1 MTFVYILLILILLT
15 LVFLIIKSKKA
26 NSDDLSKEISNSLN
40 QIFPQV
46 LKNANQ
52 QLITLADQK
61 IGTDLNNKKQAIE
74 ELVHRALTEIEKNN
88 KKMEEVEIKRTGS
101 FSTLTEKLEEQ
112 KALTN
117 QLKVTTE
124 GLKNVLSNNQL
135 RGQFGEQVAEDL
147 LKMSG
152 FVSGVNY
159 DKQVS
164 GESSRPDFTVY
175 MPDGMKINVDSKFP
189 YQNLVKMS
197 EVDGKEEKEK
207 FKKLFEQDIKT
218 KIKEVTSREYI
229 NPEKNTVDFVILFIP
244 NEMIFSFIYDR
255 FPNVWQEA
263 MGQKVILA
271 GPFSFTAILRMVHQA
286 YDNFRYQ
293 KNVANIIGYIKKF
306 SEEFDNYNKGF
317 KDLGTRIEALQKQ
330 YTAVDTT
337 RTKQLV
343 KIVNKIKPKKLG
355 ISKKFMNRKFIYFSI
370 FFWLTLIFF
379 IIFISPEFLW
389 SKISLFLLFFSSLIS
404 TIYIFSKNHY
414 LNVFISLYFVSLLI
428 LQFFHQFFVINFI
441 LITGL
446 FISLYFIFDK
456 KDIK

>member
-1 MTFVYILLILILLT
+1 MTFIYILLVLILLT
-15 LVFLIIKSKKA
+15 LIFIIFRSKK
-26 NSDDLSKEISNSLN
+26 NNPTDFSDQFFNQFNQKFPEILN
-40 QIFPQV
+40 Q
-46 LKNANQ
+46 ANTN
-52 QLITLADQK
+52 LINLANEK
-61 IGTDLNNKKQAIE
+61 VGTDLNNKKQAIE
-74 ELVHRALTEIEKNN
+74 ELVKRALTEIEKNN

-164 GESSRPDFTVY
+164 DDSSRPDFTVY
-175 MPDGMKINVDSKFP
+175 MPDGMKINIDSKFP

-197 EVDGKEEKEK
+197 ESDGKDEKER

-229 NPEKNTVDFVILFIP
+229 NPENNTVDFVILFIP

-255 FPNVWQEA
+255 FPNIWQDA
-263 MGQKVILA
+263 MGKKVILA

-330 YTAVDTT
+330 YTTLGTT
-337 RTKQLV
+337 RTNQLV
-343 KIVNKIKPKKLG
+343 KIVNKIK
-355 ISKKFMNRKFIYFSI
+355 
-370 FFWLTLIFF
+370 T
-379 IIFISPEFLW
+379 EE
-389 SKISLFLLFFSSLIS
+389 
-404 TIYIFSKNHY
+404 
-414 LNVFISLYFVSLLI
+414 
-428 LQFFHQFFVINFI
+428 
-441 LITGL
+441 TG
-446 FISLYFIFDK
+446 
-456 KDIK
+456 DIKQIHE

>member
-1 MTFVYILLILILLT
+1 MTFIYILLVLILVT
-15 LVFLIIKSKKA
+15 LVFLIVRSKKA
-26 NSDDLSKEISNSLN
+26 SSGDLSKEISNSLN
-40 QIFPQV
+40 QIFPEV

-52 QLITLADQK
+52 QLITMADQK

-74 ELVHRALTEIEKNN
+74 ELVNRALIEIEKNN
-88 KKMEEVEIKRTGS
+88 KKIEDVEIKRTGS

-112 KALTN
+112 KILTN
-117 QLKVTTE
+117 QLKITTE

-147 LKMSG
+147 LRMSG
-152 FVSGVNY
+152 FVSGVSY

-164 GESSRPDFTVY
+164 TDSSRPDFTVY
-175 MPDGMKINVDSKFP
+175 MPDGMKVNVDSKFP

-197 EVDGKEEKEK
+197 ESDNKEEKER

-218 KIKEVTSREYI
+218 KIKEVTSRAYI
-229 NPEKNTVDFVILFIP
+229 NPEENTVDFVILFIP

-255 FPNVWQEA
+255 FPNIWQEA
-263 MGQKVILA
+263 MGKKVILA

-306 SEEFDNYNKGF
+306 SEEFDNYSKGF

-343 KIVNKIKPKKLG
+343 KIVNKIKTEETGKLE
-355 ISKKFMNRKFIYFSI
+355 
-370 FFWLTLIFF
+370 
-379 IIFISPEFLW
+379 IIHE
-389 SKISLFLLFFSSLIS
+389 
-404 TIYIFSKNHY
+404 
-414 LNVFISLYFVSLLI
+414 
-428 LQFFHQFFVINFI
+428 
-441 LITGL
+441 
-446 FISLYFIFDK
+446 
-456 KDIK
+456 

>member
-1 MTFVYILLILILLT
+1 MTFIYILLILILAT
-15 LVFLIIKSKKA
+15 LVFLIIKSKKS

-40 QIFPQV
+40 QIFPEV

-52 QLITLADQK
+52 QLITMADQK

-74 ELVHRALTEIEKNN
+74 DLVNRALNEITKNN
-88 KKMEEVEIKRTGS
+88 AKMEEVEKNRTGS

-112 KALTN
+112 KTLTN

-124 GLKNVLSNNQL
+124 GLKNVLSNNQM
-135 RGQFGEQVAEDL
+135 RGAFGEQVAEDL

-164 GESSRPDFTVY
+164 SNTSRPDFTVY
-175 MPDGMKINVDSKFP
+175 MPDGMKVNIDSKFP

-197 EVDGKEEKEK
+197 ETESKDEKER
-207 FKKLFEQDIKT
+207 FKKLFEQDIKI

-229 NPEKNTVDFVILFIP
+229 NPEENTVDFVILFIP

-255 FPNVWQEA
+255 FPDVWQDA
-263 MGQKVILA
+263 MGKKVILA

-306 SEEFDNYNKGF
+306 SEEFEIYNKSF
-317 KDLGTRIEALQKQ
+317 KDLGNRIEALQKQ
-330 YTAVDTT
+330 YSAIDTT
-337 RTKQLV
+337 RTNQLV
-343 KIVNKIKPKKLG
+343 KIVNKIKTQDTESIEKLH
-355 ISKKFMNRKFIYFSI
+355 
-370 FFWLTLIFF
+370 
-379 IIFISPEFLW
+379 E
-389 SKISLFLLFFSSLIS
+389 
-404 TIYIFSKNHY
+404 
-414 LNVFISLYFVSLLI
+414 
-428 LQFFHQFFVINFI
+428 
-441 LITGL
+441 
-446 FISLYFIFDK
+446 
-456 KDIK
+456 

>member
-1 MTFVYILLILILLT
+1 MTFIYILLVLILAT

-26 NSDDLSKEISNSLN
+26 SSDDLSKEISNSIN
-40 QIFPQV
+40 QIFPEV

-52 QLITLADQK
+52 QLITMADQK

-74 ELVHRALTEIEKNN
+74 ELVKRALTEIEKNN
-88 KKMEEVEIKRTGS
+88 KKMEDVEIKRTGS

-112 KALTN
+112 KTLTN
-117 QLKVTTE
+117 QLKITTE

-147 LKMSG
+147 LRMSG
-152 FVSGVNY
+152 FVSGVSY

-164 GESSRPDFTVY
+164 TDSSRPDFTVY
-175 MPDGMKINVDSKFP
+175 MPDGMKVNVDSKFP

-197 EVDGKEEKEK
+197 EADGKEEKER

-229 NPEKNTVDFVILFIP
+229 NPEDNTVDFVILFIP

-255 FPNVWQEA
+255 FPNIWQEA
-263 MGQKVILA
+263 MGKKVILA

-306 SEEFDNYNKGF
+306 SEEFDNYSKGF

-343 KIVNKIKPKKLG
+343 KIVNKIKTEETGKLE
-355 ISKKFMNRKFIYFSI
+355 SI
-370 FFWLTLIFF
+370 H
-379 IIFISPEFLW
+379 E
-389 SKISLFLLFFSSLIS
+389 
-404 TIYIFSKNHY
+404 
-414 LNVFISLYFVSLLI
+414 
-428 LQFFHQFFVINFI
+428 
-441 LITGL
+441 
-446 FISLYFIFDK
+446 
-456 KDIK
+456 

>member
-1 MTFVYILLILILLT
+1 MTFVYILLILILAT
-15 LVFLIIKSKKA
+15 LIFFIVKNKKP
-26 NSDDLSKEISNSLN
+26 NNQEISKEIANSLN
-40 QIFPQV
+40 QLFPEV

-74 ELVHRALTEIEKNN
+74 ELVKRALTEIEKNN

-112 KALTN
+112 KTLTN
-117 QLKVTTE
+117 QLKITTE

-147 LKMSG
+147 LRMSG
-152 FVSGVNY
+152 FVSGVSY

-164 GESSRPDFTVY
+164 SDSSRPDFTVY

-197 EVDGKEEKEK
+197 EADGKDEKERY
-207 FKKLFEQDIKT
+207 KKLFEQDIKA

-255 FPNVWQEA
+255 FPDIWQEA
-263 MGQKVILA
+263 MGKKVILA

-306 SEEFDNYNKGF
+306 SEEFDSYNKGF

-330 YTAVDTT
+330 YTVVDTT

-343 KIVNKIKPKKLG
+343 KIVNKIK
-355 ISKKFMNRKFIYFSI
+355 
-370 FFWLTLIFF
+370 T
-379 IIFISPEFLW
+379 EE
-389 SKISLFLLFFSSLIS
+389 
-404 TIYIFSKNHY
+404 
-414 LNVFISLYFVSLLI
+414 
-428 LQFFHQFFVINFI
+428 
-441 LITGL
+441 TGNL
-446 FISLYFIFDK
+446 EELHE
-456 KDIK
+456 

>member
-1 MTFVYILLILILLT
+1 MTFVYILLVLILLT
-15 LVFLIIKSKKA
+15 LVYLIFKSKKPD
-26 NSDDLSKEISNSLN
+26 NQKISEEIANSLN
-40 QIFPQV
+40 QLFPEV

-74 ELVHRALTEIEKNN
+74 ELVKRALTEIEKNN
-88 KKMEEVEIKRTGS
+88 KKMEEVEINRTGS

-112 KALTN
+112 KLLTN
-117 QLKVTTE
+117 QLKITTE

-147 LKMSG
+147 LRMSG
-152 FVSGVNY
+152 FVSGVSY

-164 GESSRPDFTVY
+164 GDSSRPDFTVY
-175 MPDGMKINVDSKFP
+175 MPDGMKVNVDSKFP

-197 EVDGKEEKEK
+197 ESDNKEEKER
-207 FKKLFEQDIKT
+207 FKKLFEQDIKS

-229 NPEKNTVDFVILFIP
+229 NPEENTVDFVILFIP

-255 FPNVWQEA
+255 FPHIWQEA
-263 MGQKVILA
+263 MGKKVILA

-306 SEEFDNYNKGF
+306 SEEFDNYSKGF

-343 KIVNKIKPKKLG
+343 KIVNKIK
-355 ISKKFMNRKFIYFSI
+355 
-370 FFWLTLIFF
+370 T
-379 IIFISPEFLW
+379 EE
-389 SKISLFLLFFSSLIS
+389 
-404 TIYIFSKNHY
+404 
-414 LNVFISLYFVSLLI
+414 
-428 LQFFHQFFVINFI
+428 
-441 LITGL
+441 TGNL
-446 FISLYFIFDK
+446 EELHE
-456 KDIK
+456 

>member
-1 MTFVYILLILILLT
+1 MTLIYILLVLILAT
-15 LVFLIIKSKKA
+15 LIFLIVKNKKTD
-26 NSDDLSKEISNSLN
+26 NQEISKEIANSLN
-40 QIFPQV
+40 QLFPEV

-74 ELVHRALTEIEKNN
+74 ELVKRALTEIEKNN
-88 KKMEEVEIKRTGS
+88 KKMEDVEIKRTGS
-101 FSTLTEKLEEQ
+101 FSILTEKLEEQ
-112 KALTN
+112 KTLTN
-117 QLKVTTE
+117 QLKITTE

-147 LKMSG
+147 LRMSG
-152 FVSGVNY
+152 FVSGVSY

-164 GESSRPDFTVY
+164 GDSSRPDFTVY
-175 MPDGMKINVDSKFP
+175 MPDGMKVNVDSKFP

-197 EVDGKEEKEK
+197 EADSKEEKER

-229 NPEKNTVDFVILFIP
+229 NPEENTVDFVILFIP

-255 FPNVWQEA
+255 FPQVWQEA
-263 MGQKVILA
+263 MGKKVILA

-306 SEEFDNYNKGF
+306 SEEFDNYSKGF

-343 KIVNKIKPKKLG
+343 KIVNKIKTEETQDSQQLH
-355 ISKKFMNRKFIYFSI
+355 
-370 FFWLTLIFF
+370 
-379 IIFISPEFLW
+379 E
-389 SKISLFLLFFSSLIS
+389 
-404 TIYIFSKNHY
+404 
-414 LNVFISLYFVSLLI
+414 
-428 LQFFHQFFVINFI
+428 
-441 LITGL
+441 
-446 FISLYFIFDK
+446 
-456 KDIK
+456 

>member
-1 MTFVYILLILILLT
+1 MTFVYILLLLILAT
-15 LVFLIIKSKKA
+15 LVFLILKSKKN
-26 NSDDLSKEISNSLN
+26 NSEQLSKEISNSLN
-40 QIFPQV
+40 QIFPEA
-46 LKNANQ
+46 LKNASQ

-74 ELVHRALTEIEKNN
+74 QLVNRALLEIEKNN
-88 KKMEEVEIKRTGS
+88 KKMDDVENKRIGS

-112 KALTN
+112 KLLTH
-117 QLKVTTE
+117 QLRTTTE
-124 GLKNVLSNNQL
+124 GLKSVLSNNQL

-164 GESSRPDFTVY
+164 GDSSRPDFTVY
-175 MPDGMKINVDSKFP
+175 MPDGMKVNVDSKFP

-197 EVDGKEEKEK
+197 EADGKEEKEK

-229 NPEKNTVDFVILFIP
+229 NPEENTVDFVILFIP

-255 FPNVWQEA
+255 FPDVWHDA
-263 MGQKVILA
+263 MGKKVILA

-293 KNVANIIGYIKKF
+293 KNVATIIGYIKKF

-317 KDLGTRIEALQKQ
+317 KDIGTRIEALQKQ

-337 RTKQLV
+337 RTNKLV
-343 KIVNKIKPKKLG
+343 KIVSKIKTEETENIPQ
-355 ISKKFMNRKFIYFSI
+355 IH
-370 FFWLTLIFF
+370 
-379 IIFISPEFLW
+379 E
-389 SKISLFLLFFSSLIS
+389 
-404 TIYIFSKNHY
+404 
-414 LNVFISLYFVSLLI
+414 
-428 LQFFHQFFVINFI
+428 
-441 LITGL
+441 
-446 FISLYFIFDK
+446 
-456 KDIK
+456 

>member
-1 MTFVYILLILILLT
+1 MTFVYILLLLILAT
-15 LVFLIIKSKKA
+15 LLFLIFKSKKT
-26 NSDDLSKEISNSLN
+26 NSDQLSKEISNSLN
-40 QIFPQV
+40 QVFPEA
-46 LKNANQ
+46 LKNASQ

-74 ELVHRALTEIEKNN
+74 DLVKRALTEIEKNN

-101 FSTLTEKLEEQ
+101 FSALSERLEEQ
-112 KALTN
+112 KTLTN
-117 QLKVTTE
+117 QLKITTE
-124 GLKNVLSNNQL
+124 GLKNVLSNNQM

-152 FVSGVNY
+152 FVSGVSY

-164 GESSRPDFTVY
+164 GDSSRPDFTVY
-175 MPDGMKINVDSKFP
+175 MPDGMMINVDSKFP

-197 EVDGKEEKEK
+197 EADGKEEKEK

-244 NEMIFSFIYDR
+244 NEMIFSFIYER
-255 FPNVWQEA
+255 FPDLLQDA
-263 MGQKVILA
+263 MSKKVILA

-306 SEEFDNYNKGF
+306 AEEFDNYNQGF
-317 KDLGTRIEALQKQ
+317 KDIGNSIESLQKK

-337 RTKQLV
+337 RTNQLV
-343 KIVNKIKPKKLG
+343 KIVNKIKTEETDQNLKLH
-355 ISKKFMNRKFIYFSI
+355 
-370 FFWLTLIFF
+370 
-379 IIFISPEFLW
+379 E
-389 SKISLFLLFFSSLIS
+389 
-404 TIYIFSKNHY
+404 
-414 LNVFISLYFVSLLI
+414 
-428 LQFFHQFFVINFI
+428 
-441 LITGL
+441 
-446 FISLYFIFDK
+446 
-456 KDIK
+456 

>member
-1 MTFVYILLILILLT
+1 MILLT
-15 LVFLIIKSKKA
+15 LIFLIFKSKK
-26 NSDDLSKEISNSLN
+26 NNPIEFSDQFFNQFNQKFPEILN
-40 QIFPQV
+40 Q
-46 LKNANQ
+46 ANTN
-52 QLITLADQK
+52 LINLANEK
-61 IGTDLNNKKQAIE
+61 VSTDLNNKKQAIE
-74 ELVHRALTEIEKNN
+74 ELVKRALTEIEKNN

-112 KALTN
+112 KSLTN

-152 FVSGVNY
+152 FVGGVSY

-164 GESSRPDFTVY
+164 SDSSRPDFTVY
-175 MPDGMKINVDSKFP
+175 MPDGMKVNIDSKFP

-197 EVDGKEEKEK
+197 EADNKEEKER

-255 FPNVWQEA
+255 FPDIWQEA
-263 MGQKVILA
+263 MGKKVILA
-271 GPFSFTAILRMVHQA
+271 GPFSFTAILRMIHQA

-306 SEEFDNYNKGF
+306 SEEFDNYSKGF
-317 KDLGTRIEALQKQ
+317 KDLGIRIEALQKQ

-343 KIVNKIKPKKLG
+343 KIVNKIK
-355 ISKKFMNRKFIYFSI
+355 
-370 FFWLTLIFF
+370 T
-379 IIFISPEFLW
+379 EE
-389 SKISLFLLFFSSLIS
+389 
-404 TIYIFSKNHY
+404 
-414 LNVFISLYFVSLLI
+414 
-428 LQFFHQFFVINFI
+428 
-441 LITGL
+441 TG
-446 FISLYFIFDK
+446 
-456 KDIK
+456 DIKEIHE

>member
-1 MTFVYILLILILLT
+1 MTFIYILLVLILAT

-40 QIFPQV
+40 QIFPEV

-52 QLITLADQK
+52 QLITMADQK

-74 ELVHRALTEIEKNN
+74 ELVKRALTEIEKNN

-112 KALTN
+112 KTLTN

-152 FVSGVNY
+152 FVSGINY

-164 GESSRPDFTVY
+164 DDSSRPDFTVY

-197 EVDGKEEKEK
+197 EADGKDEKER

-218 KIKEVTSREYI
+218 KVKEVTSREYI

-255 FPNVWQEA
+255 FPDIWQEA
-263 MGQKVILA
+263 MGKKVILA

-317 KDLGTRIEALQKQ
+317 KDLGSRIEALQKQ

-343 KIVNKIKPKKLG
+343 KIVNKIK
-355 ISKKFMNRKFIYFSI
+355 
-370 FFWLTLIFF
+370 T
-379 IIFISPEFLW
+379 EE
-389 SKISLFLLFFSSLIS
+389 
-404 TIYIFSKNHY
+404 
-414 LNVFISLYFVSLLI
+414 
-428 LQFFHQFFVINFI
+428 
-441 LITGL
+441 TG
-446 FISLYFIFDK
+446 
-456 KDIK
+456 DIKQIHE